1 MDEIEVT
8 IKLAEN
14 NEIYYLPIR
23 KSDTIHQ
30 LKEYC
35 KIISQIPQDQQKLLY
50 KGEVLL
56 NEKLI
61 SDYNIEHNHNIILEK
76 KKDQK
81 SVNVPINQNS
91 NKEINPNCIA
101 IDNNKELDITS
112 FFNNIDFNKLDNFYQ
127 SLGLGKYSEITGIE
141 PQKMKEMLNDPSTK
155 DMISNMAKDP
165 ALIMMALNK
174 PLLKEKIQNNP
185 FFKSAFQDK
194 QYIPNSQHLQ
204 MGQNIFQ
211 KNERNSIENSGSG
224 ISVPPE
230 PFDSSYNNQIN
241 QMKNPSSQ
249 ISNINTFNNNNTRN
263 KENFK
268 NNGINIDYK
277 EKYNKQLFQ
286 LKNMGFI
293 NEETNIQVLKK
304 SNGNIDNAVDMLLK
318 Q

>member
-1 MDEIEVT
+1 M
-8 IKLAEN
+8 
-14 NEIYYLPIR
+14 
-23 KSDTIHQ
+23 
-30 LKEYC
+30 
-35 KIISQIPQDQQKLLY
+35 
-50 KGEVLL
+50 
-56 NEKLI
+56 
-61 SDYNIEHNHNIILEK
+61 
-76 KKDQK
+76 
-81 SVNVPINQNS
+81 
-91 NKEINPNCIA
+91 
-101 IDNNKELDITS
+101 
-112 FFNNIDFNKLDNFYQ
+112 
-127 SLGLGKYSEITGIE
+127 
-141 PQKMKEMLNDPSTK
+141 
-155 DMISNMAKDP
+155 
-165 ALIMMALNK
+165 
-174 PLLKEKIQNNP
+174 
-185 FFKSAFQDK
+185 
-194 QYIPNSQHLQ
+194 
-204 MGQNIFQ
+204 FQ